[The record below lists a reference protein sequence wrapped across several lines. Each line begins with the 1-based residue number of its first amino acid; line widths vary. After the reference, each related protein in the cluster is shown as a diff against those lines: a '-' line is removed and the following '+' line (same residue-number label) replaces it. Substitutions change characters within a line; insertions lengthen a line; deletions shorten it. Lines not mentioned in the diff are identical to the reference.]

1 MFLHYFIA
9 DTSFLNA
16 VQVVVT
22 WLERGDCNK
31 RNVNVFYSIIQ
42 STNSHVR
49 RLLSEK
55 NQFEEELQNVK
66 DLTKRRM
73 QAILLQCKYNPNY
86 LEIIRPFQLTFK
98 LVQNGSKF

>member
-1 MFLHYFIA
+1 MNINIYIIA
-9 DTSFLNA
+9 DASFLNA
-16 VQVVVT
+16 VQVVIT

-31 RNVNVFYSIIQ
+31 RNVNIFYSIIQ

-55 NQFEEELQNVK
+55 TQFEEELQNLK

-73 QAILLQCKYNPNY
+73 QTILLQCKYT
-86 LEIIRPFQLTFK
+86 LTIPILYK
-98 LVQNGSKF
+98 LPSIFWLKENF

>member
-1 MFLHYFIA
+1 MVI
-9 DTSFLNA
+9 
-16 VQVVVT
+16 T

-73 QAILLQCKYNPNY
+73 QAILLQCKYNFNC
-86 LEIIRPFQLTFK
+86 LGIFGPFQQTFK
-98 LVQNGSKF
+98 LDQSGLEL

>member
-1 MFLHYFIA
+1 MYFFFTA

-16 VQVVVT
+16 VQVVIT

-31 RNVNVFYSIIQ
+31 RNVNIFYSIIQ

-55 NQFEEELQNVK
+55 NQFEEELQNLK
-66 DLTKRRM
+66 DLTKCRM
-73 QAILLQCKYNPNY
+73 QTILLQCKY
-86 LEIIRPFQLTFK
+86 ILTTSLYK
-98 LVQNGSKF
+98 LPSIFWLKENF

>member
-1 MFLHYFIA
+1 MFICEA

-16 VQVVVT
+16 VQVVIT

-31 RNVNVFYSIIQ
+31 RNVNLFYSIIQ

-55 NQFEEELQNVK
+55 NQFEEELQNLK

-73 QAILLQCKYNPNY
+73 QTILLQCKYIMNVKILFIN
-86 LEIIRPFQLTFK
+86 
-98 LVQNGSKF
+98 